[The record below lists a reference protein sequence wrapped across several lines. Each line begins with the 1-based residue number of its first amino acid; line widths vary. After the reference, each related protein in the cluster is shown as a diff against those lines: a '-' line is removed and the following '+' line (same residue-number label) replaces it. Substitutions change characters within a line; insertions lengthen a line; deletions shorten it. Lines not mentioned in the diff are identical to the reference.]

1 MSDRAS
7 LEQATG
13 QLFSGLWTP
22 YGAELFE
29 ESVQLFF
36 KRLRLARFDA
46 DWFKGKTCLD
56 AGCGGG
62 RNSIAMARLG
72 ARSVTGI
79 DLGEGG
85 LRDARQRSSGMSNVQ
100 FQQASILEIP
110 FPDESFDM
118 VWCAGVLMITADEER
133 ALDELAR
140 VTKKGGYLYLLVYA
154 TEGMRWP
161 LIQWLR
167 PLAGEIGEENLERAI
182 QIAGLPANKR
192 RTFLDD
198 LFCPRLDFYHW
209 GRLERML
216 KSRGFRRVE
225 RWGPAC
231 RLDHEATLAAYS
243 NDLQDLLKIFAGGD
257 REEFESHRHLFR
269 AAGTATQAT
278 LDTIRWFER
287 AVEQGEISS
296 VAAMDHVIGQGHH
309 RVLATKG

>member
-1 MSDRAS
+1 MNDRAS
-7 LEQATG
+7 LEQVTG
-13 QLFSGLWTP
+13 QLFGGLWGP

-29 ESVQLFF
+29 ESVQLFL
-36 KRLRLARFDA
+36 KRLRLAQFDS
-46 DWFKGKTCLD
+46 DWFQDKTCLD

-79 DLGEGG
+79 DLGERG
-85 LRDARQRSSGMSNVQ
+85 LRDARQRSAGMSNVR
-100 FQQASILEIP
+100 FQQASILDIP

-167 PLAGEIGEENLERAI
+167 PLAAEIGEENLERAI
-182 QIAGLPANKR
+182 QHADLPANKR

-209 GRLERML
+209 ERLQRML

-225 RWGPAC
+225 RWGIDC
-231 RLDHEATLAAYS
+231 RLDHEADLAAYRK
-243 NDLQDLLKIFAGGD
+243 DLEDLLKIFICGG
-257 REEFESHRHLFR
+257 REDFGSHRHLFR
-269 AAGTATQAT
+269 AGGAATQAT
-278 LDTIRWFER
+278 LDSIRWFEK
-287 AVEQGEISS
+287 AVEQSEISS
-296 VAAMDHVIGQGHH
+296 ATAMDRVIGQGHH
-309 RVLATKG
+309 RVLALKE